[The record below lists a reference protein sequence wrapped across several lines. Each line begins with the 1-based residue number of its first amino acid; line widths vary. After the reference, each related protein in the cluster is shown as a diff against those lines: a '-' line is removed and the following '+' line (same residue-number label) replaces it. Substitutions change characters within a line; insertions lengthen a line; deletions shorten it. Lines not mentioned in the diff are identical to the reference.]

1 MLLRQ
6 LLPSFR
12 YATSDILAGIV
23 VFLVALPLCLGI
35 ALASGAPLMSGLIA
49 GIIGGTILALFSDSE
64 LSVSGPAAGL
74 AVVVLGAINT
84 LGGFQTFLAAVV
96 VAGVI
101 QIILGWVKAG
111 VLAEYVPN
119 SVIRGM
125 LAGIGVVIILKQV
138 RHLIGWSNDIIDPG
152 SAIVGGTCLTV
163 LLVWDLPIGP
173 MRSLSKKI
181 PGPLVA
187 VGLGTLLSQALHL
200 VAPAWAISDTA
211 AFVQIPTD
219 VTLFSMVTLPSMA
232 AFAIPQVWL
241 SGAAIALIA
250 SIETLMSIEA
260 TDKLDPLK
268 RISDSN
274 QELRAQGIGNV
285 VSGLVGGLPLTA
297 VIIRSSTN
305 VYAGGMTRLSAMIQG
320 LLILIS
326 ILLVPEILNLIP
338 LAALAAV
345 LVSVGYKLTSLTVL
359 RNAMRH
365 GLDQSLPFI
374 ATIIAVVLT
383 DLLTGI
389 GIGLLVSMFWVI
401 RNNLH
406 SAVSLEENNGRW
418 IVRLN
423 KDALFV
429 NKSELKR
436 ALRSIPSD
444 AQVTI
449 DGTLARMID
458 RDIYETIQEFAEGAE
473 YRSITVDYVNVFG
486 KRTK

>member
-1 MLLRQ
+1 M
-6 LLPSFR
+6 
-12 YATSDILAGIV
+12 
-23 VFLVALPLCLGI
+23 FLVALPLCLGI

-49 GIIGGTILALFSDSE
+49 GIVGGTILTLFSDCE

-84 LGGFQTFLAAVV
+84 LGGFDTFLAAVV

-125 LAGIGVVIILKQV
+125 LAGIGVVIIIKQLRNLV
-138 RHLIGWSNDIIDPG
+138 GWEANSIDTG
-152 SAIVGGTCLTV
+152 SAIVGTVCLAV
-163 LLVWDLPIGP
+163 LLLWDVPAAPIK
-173 MRSLSKKI
+173 RLSKTI

-187 VGLGTLLSQALHL
+187 VVLGTVLSQVLHVL
-200 VAPAWAISDTA
+200 MPAWAISHATA
-211 AFVQIPTD
+211 YVSIPTD
-219 VTLFSMVTLPSMA
+219 VTLLSMVTAPSMA

-285 VSGLVGGLPLTA
+285 VSGLLGGLPLTA
-297 VIIRSSTN
+297 VIVRSSTN
-305 VYAGGMTRLSAMIQG
+305 VYAGGMTRLSAMIHG
-320 LLILIS
+320 VLILVS
-326 ILLVPEILNLIP
+326 VLLVPEVLNMIP

-345 LVSVGYKLTSLTVL
+345 LIAVGYKLTSFTVL
-359 RNAMRH
+359 RSSMQQ
-365 GLDQSLPFI
+365 GLDQFLPFI
-374 ATIIAVVLT
+374 ATIIAVVLS

-406 SAVSLEENNGRW
+406 SAVSLEQTNGQW

-436 ALRSIPSD
+436 TLRSIPD
-444 AQVTI
+444 HAQVTV
-449 DGTLARMID
+449 DGTLARIID
-458 RDIYETIQEFAEGAE
+458 HDIYETLHEFSEGA
-473 YRSITVDYVNVFG
+473 RFRGITVDYVNVFG

>member
-1 MLLRQ
+1 M
-6 LLPSFR
+6 
-12 YATSDILAGIV
+12 
-23 VFLVALPLCLGI
+23 
-35 ALASGAPLMSGLIA
+35 
-49 GIIGGTILALFSDSE
+49 
-64 LSVSGPAAGL
+64 
-74 AVVVLGAINT
+74 
-84 LGGFQTFLAAVV
+84 
-96 VAGVI
+96 
-101 QIILGWVKAG
+101 
-111 VLAEYVPN
+111 
-119 SVIRGM
+119 
-125 LAGIGVVIILKQV
+125 
-138 RHLIGWSNDIIDPG
+138 
-152 SAIVGGTCLTV
+152 
-163 LLVWDLPIGP
+163 
-173 MRSLSKKI
+173 
-181 PGPLVA
+181 
-187 VGLGTLLSQALHL
+187 
-200 VAPAWAISDTA
+200 
-211 AFVQIPTD
+211 
-219 VTLFSMVTLPSMA
+219 
-232 AFAIPQVWL
+232 
-241 SGAAIALIA
+241 
-250 SIETLMSIEA
+250 
-260 TDKLDPLK
+260 
-268 RISDSN
+268 
-274 QELRAQGIGNV
+274 
-285 VSGLVGGLPLTA
+285 
-297 VIIRSSTN
+297 
-305 VYAGGMTRLSAMIQG
+305 
-320 LLILIS
+320 
-326 ILLVPEILNLIP
+326 NLIP

>member
-1 MLLRQ
+1 M
-6 LLPSFR
+6 
-12 YATSDILAGIV
+12 
-23 VFLVALPLCLGI
+23 
-35 ALASGAPLMSGLIA
+35 
-49 GIIGGTILALFSDSE
+49 
-64 LSVSGPAAGL
+64 
-74 AVVVLGAINT
+74 
-84 LGGFQTFLAAVV
+84 
-96 VAGVI
+96 
-101 QIILGWVKAG
+101 
-111 VLAEYVPN
+111 
-119 SVIRGM
+119 
-125 LAGIGVVIILKQV
+125 
-138 RHLIGWSNDIIDPG
+138 
-152 SAIVGGTCLTV
+152 
-163 LLVWDLPIGP
+163 
-173 MRSLSKKI
+173 
-181 PGPLVA
+181 
-187 VGLGTLLSQALHL
+187 
-200 VAPAWAISDTA
+200 VAPAWAISHTA

-297 VIIRSSTN
+297 VIVRSSTN
-305 VYAGGMTRLSAMIQG
+305 VYAGGMTRLSAMIHG

-345 LVSVGYKLTSLTVL
+345 LVSVGYKLTSFTVL

-406 SAVSLEENNGRW
+406 SAVSLEENNGQW

-436 ALRSIPSD
+436 ALRSIPND